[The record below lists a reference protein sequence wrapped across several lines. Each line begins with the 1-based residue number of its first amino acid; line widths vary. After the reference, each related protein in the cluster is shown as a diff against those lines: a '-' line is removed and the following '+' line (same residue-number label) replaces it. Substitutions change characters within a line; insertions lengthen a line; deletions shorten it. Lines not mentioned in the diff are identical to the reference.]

1 MNKLNIPDMARLI
14 AGITTVGAS
23 LTLTD
28 VGALVG
34 IVIAVLGFLANTL
47 FTYRRDRREQR
58 ESEARMAR
66 IRKRS
71 KLL

>member
-1 MNKLNIPDMARLI
+1 MNKPSVPEVAAYLAGMASI
-14 AGITTVGAS
+14 GAS

-34 IVIAVLGFLANTL
+34 IAIAVLGFLANMF

-58 ESEARMAR
+58 ESDARVARMK
-66 IRKRS
+66 KRS
-71 KLL
+71 